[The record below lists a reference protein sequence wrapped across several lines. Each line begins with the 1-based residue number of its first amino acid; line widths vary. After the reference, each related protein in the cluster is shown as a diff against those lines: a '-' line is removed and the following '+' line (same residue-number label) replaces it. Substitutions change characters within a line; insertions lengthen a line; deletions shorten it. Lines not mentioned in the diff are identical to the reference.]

1 MKNSVFRPISRF
13 ISKTIQDMAIVAM
26 EDEYEHVRNLSN
38 DAISDDL
45 E

>member
-1 MKNSVFRPISRF
+1 
-13 ISKTIQDMAIVAM
+13 MAIVAM

-45 E
+45 EWLVI